1 MGYQFYE
8 REDRHAPHRQEFWG
22 HAQESPA
29 SSKDGL
35 KREVV
40 LGEPEPDLQNAG
52 RYSIVRYLRTCGN
65 GEVYLA
71 AYDGDATQLV
81 ALKCL
86 HPGIRVELNTRDLA
100 SLGHKYLARFYESGT
115 MPGDRRFVAYEY
127 LDGKSLAESC
137 FDRRLTL
144 LGRARRFC
152 RVCAAVEYLH
162 DTGIVHRGITSSNMG
177 TCGDGEPMLTGLEL
191 ACRMR
196 SPDAAANLNSDIYM
210 LSLTLHE
217 LLSGL
222 PASSGPVPRVEV
234 PSHRLA
240 GLDKETLSHI
250 AGQRRMAADAMISAF
265 ASKLDPIFT
274 RAWNE
279 DPNLR
284 YPSVAALKQGVE
296 RALGISNR
304 RRGGKE
310 RESR

>member
-1 MGYQFYE
+1 VGYQFYE
-8 REDRHAPHRQEFWG
+8 REESSGPHRQEFWD
-22 HAQESPA
+22 HAQEAPA
-29 SSKDGL
+29 SHKGGL

-52 RYSIVRYLRTCGN
+52 RYSIVRYLRTFGN

-86 HPGIRVELNTRDLA
+86 HPGVRLELNRRDLA
-100 SLGHKYLARFYESGT
+100 SLGHKYLARFYDSGA
-115 MPGDRRFVAYEY
+115 MPDDRRFVAYEY
-127 LDGKSLAESC
+127 LEGRSLAESC
-137 FDRRLTL
+137 LDRRLTL

-162 DTGIVHRGITSSNMG
+162 DKGIVHRGITSANIG
-177 TCGDGEPMLTGLEL
+177 TYRGGEPKLTGLEL
-191 ACRMR
+191 AGRMR
-196 SPDAAANLNSDIYM
+196 HPDAVADINSDIYM

-222 PASSGPVPRVEV
+222 PASSGAGWKAEA

-250 AGQRRMAADAMISAF
+250 AGQRRMAADDMISIF

-274 RAWNE
+274 LALND
-279 DPNLR
+279 DPGLR
-284 YPSVAALKQGVE
+284 YPSVAELKEDVQ

-304 RRGGKE
+304 RRGGNEK
-310 RESR
+310 ESR